1 MVLTATRFGVGPLA
15 VGVLN
20 DVLKSDFGNEAMRSS
35 SLSATVT
42 TMLGALLLVSAA
54 RFIHAVVQRAR

>member
-1 MVLTATRFGVGPLA
+1 
-15 VGVLN
+15 
-20 DVLKSDFGNEAMRSS
+20 
-35 SLSATVT
+35 LSATVT